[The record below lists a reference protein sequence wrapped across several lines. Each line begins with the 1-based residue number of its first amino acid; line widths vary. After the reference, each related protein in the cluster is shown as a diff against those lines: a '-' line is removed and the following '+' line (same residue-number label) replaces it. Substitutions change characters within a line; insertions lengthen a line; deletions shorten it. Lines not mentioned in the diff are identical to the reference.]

1 MQPNPQ
7 QKRVASACFKVFAT
21 QTCMSHL
28 RRCLLAAA
36 SVRGLPSHRFVTS
49 CSISPPP
56 HRPSGVF
63 TAAATALLRPCHAR
77 AFSSAPGSGQPPR
90 QEGGGATGEE
100 GGGATGEEGGGSE
113 ANDDTTVKRVKSGR
127 WKWMG
132 LVALGVG
139 STIALSYDDLSKGDW
154 QAGSGACTAVQEPP
168 PAP

>member
-1 MQPNPQ
+1 MDLVHPNPQ
-7 QKRVASACFKVFAT
+7 PKRVVSSRFKVLPA

-36 SVRGLPSHRFVTS
+36 SARGLPSHRFVTS

-56 HRPSGVF
+56 HRPSGAF
-63 TAAATALLRPCHAR
+63 PAAATTPLRPCHAR

-90 QEGGGATGEE
+90 QEGAGAAGEE
-100 GGGATGEEGGGSE
+100 GSSGEAG
-113 ANDDTTVKRVKSGR
+113 DDATVKTVKSGR

-154 QAGSGACTAVQEPP
+154 QAGSAACNAAHAPP
-168 PAP
+168 PAA